1 MNIIEEIKNLE
12 TILKETK
19 SLPGTSK
26 VMIDKSRSLD
36 ILKDVIENL
45 PSELDEAGMVTRQKE
60 AIIDQADKEA
70 VRIRNY
76 ADEESSTMREIAK
89 RDAAEKERKRKL
101 AEDTQ
106 KANEQRKKDEE
117 RMRQSQIRTG
127 SDDGGSNYRDSGGD
141 PYLTD
146 YSPSFQPSFDSIPGF
161 GSTPSGDS
169 GPDFGSFYEQSAQ
182 LGNDTSYSDGTYW
195 GVGNKGGLFT
205 KESVAKK
212 NGLASKTKTKAKRKK
227 NTKGLGTKPK
237 AT

>member
-89 RDAAEKERKRKL
+89 RDAAEILSDAEAKAEEMVLETAIVEQANKRSEEIINDAQEQSERIIMNAQQESSRVLDESEKIAIDRRDGADNYAKEVL
-101 AEDTQ
+101 YAL
-106 KANEQRKKDEE
+106 EE
-117 RMRQSQIRTG
+117 RISTILSQVRSG
-127 SDDGGSNYRDSGGD
+127 LDLLDD
-141 PYLTD
+141 
-146 YSPSFQPSFDSIPGF
+146 PSENILSLIHI
-161 GSTPSGDS
+161 
-169 GPDFGSFYEQSAQ
+169 
-182 LGNDTSYSDGTYW
+182 
-195 GVGNKGGLFT
+195 
-205 KESVAKK
+205 
-212 NGLASKTKTKAKRKK
+212 
-227 NTKGLGTKPK
+227 
-237 AT
+237 

>member
-89 RDAAEKERKRKL
+89 RDAAEILSDAEAKAEEMVLETAIVEQANKRSEEIINDAQQESSRVLDESEKIAIDRRDGADNYAKEVL
-101 AEDTQ
+101 YAL
-106 KANEQRKKDEE
+106 EE
-117 RMRQSQIRTG
+117 RISTILSQVRSG
-127 SDDGGSNYRDSGGD
+127 LDLLDD
-141 PYLTD
+141 
-146 YSPSFQPSFDSIPGF
+146 PSENI
-161 GSTPSGDS
+161 TV
-169 GPDFGSFYEQSAQ
+169 E
-182 LGNDTSYSDGTYW
+182 
-195 GVGNKGGLFT
+195 
-205 KESVAKK
+205 K
-212 NGLASKTKTKAKRKK
+212 NQ
-227 NTKGLGTKPK
+227 
-237 AT
+237 